1 MDKNEIAIQELKKG
15 IDNAIKQA
23 INNAPFD
30 KTEIGK
36 IVYVN
41 STNGTYNVE
50 LNKIT
55 YENIDTLNN
64 MSFIIND
71 IVKIMIP
78 QNNYNN
84 MFIYGKI

>member
-1 MDKNEIAIQELKKG
+1 MDKNEIAMQELQKG

-41 STNGTYNVE
+41 STDGTYNVE

-55 YENIDTLNN
+55 YENIDTLNK

-71 IVKIMIP
+71 MVKIMIP

>member
-1 MDKNEIAIQELKKG
+1 MNKNQIAMQELQKG
-15 IDNAIKQA
+15 VDNAIKQA

-41 STNGTYNVE
+41 STDGTYNVE

-64 MSFIIND
+64 MSFNIND
-71 IVKIMIP
+71 MVKVMIP

>member
-1 MDKNEIAIQELKKG
+1 MDKNQIAIQELQKG
-15 IDNAIKQA
+15 VDNAIKQA

-41 STNGTYNVE
+41 STDGTYNVE

-55 YENIDTLNN
+55 YENIDTLNK

-71 IVKIMIP
+71 MVKIMIP

>member
-1 MDKNEIAIQELKKG
+1 MDKNEIAMQELQKG

-30 KTEIGK
+30 KTKIGK

-41 STNGTYNVE
+41 STDGTYNVE

-55 YENIDTLNN
+55 YENIDTLNK

-71 IVKIMIP
+71 MVKIMIP

>member
-1 MDKNEIAIQELKKG
+1 MDKNQIAMQELQKG
-15 IDNAIKQA
+15 VDNAIKQA

-41 STNGTYNVE
+41 STDGTYNVE

-55 YENIDTLNN
+55 YENIDTLNK

-71 IVKIMIP
+71 MVKIMIP

>member
-1 MDKNEIAIQELKKG
+1 MDKNEIAVQELKKG

-55 YENIDTLNN
+55 YENIDTLNK

-71 IVKIMIP
+71 MVKIMIP

>member
-1 MDKNEIAIQELKKG
+1 MDKNQIAMEQIQKG
-15 IDNAIKQA
+15 IENAVNKAIKD
-23 INNAPFD
+23 APFD

-36 IVYVN
+36 IISIN
-41 STNGTYNVE
+41 SSDGTYDVE

-64 MSFIIND
+64 MSFNIND
-71 IVKIMIP
+71 MVKVMIP